1 MGEYTKAQK
10 IRDADLATIAKAKA
24 LIEELIKTE
33 NAHLA
38 GPSSELLQL
47 IRKSAATQKIR
58 SMIVAMKQD
67 VDDEEMMQKSILDEE
82 ELKYNVTKAHRIAN
96 VTAWKAQVK
105 VFEAA
110 EKAWRKAYGEYH
122 GAEMALSQETAIA
135 EQERATINSVR
146 EMLKKLESAEADVL
160 GSCPLDKIGAVCSGQ
175 GDCKTNTTDP
185 HRTKYCACKAGSGR
199 TGRDCSMCKFGWKMA
214 TGDLK
219 GFCKQVY
226 VPTVTFLQTSSSQQ
240 YSVEDLN
247 QAVATLMQTG
257 RHQQSSSAIED
268 LLTALEKTKDKAIL
282 EEEEQKEIYKAIY
295 DMYWFEHPMRLKETE
310 LLNKLDAI
318 MAKLEGGEVS
328 TGTPT
333 VAPTKHT
340 NTQTHTPTTA
350 PTAAA
355 K

>member
-1 MGEYTKAQK
+1 MG
-10 IRDADLATIAKAKA
+10 
-24 LIEELIKTE
+24 
-33 NAHLA
+33 
-38 GPSSELLQL
+38 
-47 IRKSAATQKIR
+47 
-58 SMIVAMKQD
+58 KQD

-135 EQERATINSVR
+135 EQERATINS
-146 EMLKKLESAEADVL
+146 
-160 GSCPLDKIGAVCSGQ
+160 
-175 GDCKTNTTDP
+175 
-185 HRTKYCACKAGSGR
+185 GR

-257 RHQQSSSAIED
+257 RHTQSSSAIED
-268 LLTALEKTKDKAIL
+268 LLTALEKTLADKEAMMRKERDDLKITPDKAETTNHAEKKLMEDWEKKKDRAIL
-282 EEEEQKEIYKAIY
+282 EEEQQKEIYKAIY

>member
-1 MGEYTKAQK
+1 MG
-10 IRDADLATIAKAKA
+10 
-24 LIEELIKTE
+24 
-33 NAHLA
+33 
-38 GPSSELLQL
+38 
-47 IRKSAATQKIR
+47 
-58 SMIVAMKQD
+58 
-67 VDDEEMMQKSILDEE
+67 E

-257 RHQQSSSAIED
+257 RHAVLLCHRGPPHRPRED
-268 LLTALEKTKDKAIL
+268 TRRQGAHGGLG
-282 EEEEQKEIYKAIY
+282 EEEGQG
-295 DMYWFEHPMRLKETE
+295 HPRGGG
-310 LLNKLDAI
+310 A
-318 MAKLEGGEVS
+318 EGDLQGYLRHVL
-328 TGTPT
+328 
-333 VAPTKHT
+333 VRAPH
-340 NTQTHTPTTA
+340 A
-350 PTAAA
+350 PQGDRAP
-355 K
+355 